1 MGWITV
7 YEGMIFIFLVC
18 ESILFIRAF
27 VNRKK
32 EHKKKYRKELSVIS
46 ISED

>member
-1 MGWITV
+1 MGWLTV
-7 YEGMIFIFLVC
+7 YEGMISIFIVC
-18 ESILFIRAF
+18 EFILFIRAF
-27 VNRKK
+27 INRKK

>member
-1 MGWITV
+1 MRSCRDIIKQADHEM
-7 YEGMIFIFLVC
+7 YLQ
-18 ESILFIRAF
+18 
-27 VNRKK
+27 KK